1 LSGIL
6 GNVYQ
11 ACAKT
16 RNLRYGNGENK
27 MEMENE
33 SARRWKWK
41 KYMENPTWERHIL
54 KKIFAHAKVMRKWY
68 CVGTV
73 DVLECDRIR

>member
-1 LSGIL
+1 ML
-6 GNVYQ
+6 YQ

-16 RNLRYGNGENK
+16 RNLQYGNGENK

-41 KYMENPTWERHIL
+41 KYMENPTWERHML
-54 KKIFAHAKVMRKWY
+54 KKIFAHAKMK
-68 CVGTV
+68 
-73 DVLECDRIR
+73 RIRYSVGAADVQE

>member
-1 LSGIL
+1 
-6 GNVYQ
+6 
-11 ACAKT
+11 
-16 RNLRYGNGENK
+16 

-54 KKIFAHAKVMRKWY
+54 KKIFAHAKVERKRY
-68 CVGTV
+68 SVGTV
-73 DVLECDRIR
+73 DVLECARIR